1 MQNRPLTTT
10 VAKASGEITT
20 VSRSMT
26 SLEKQA
32 DTQYSD
38 LQALAK
44 SQADEITGLHSKI
57 DTMMALLT
65 SMKEGQAEG
74 AVTLRLP

>member
-1 MQNRPLTTT
+1 
-10 VAKASGEITT
+10 
-20 VSRSMT
+20 MT